1 MSARYKLASI
11 REIQILRDEK
21 ASFTLC
27 SRPNIWIA
35 LPCKRF
41 FYHCMHIVTQAA
53 KLLGQRCGHVLVKF
67 DFHTDS
73 GNAGTGK
80 SSSAE
85 AAAKAMTART

>member
-1 MSARYKLASI
+1 MSARYKPAGI
-11 REIQILRDEK
+11 GEIQILRDQK
-21 ASFTLC
+21 ASLTLC

-41 FYHCMHIVTQAA
+41 FYHRMHIVTQGT
-53 KLLGQRCGHVLVKF
+53 KLLGQRYWHVLVKF
-67 DFHTDS
+67 DLHAGC

-85 AAAKAMTART
+85 AAAKAITART